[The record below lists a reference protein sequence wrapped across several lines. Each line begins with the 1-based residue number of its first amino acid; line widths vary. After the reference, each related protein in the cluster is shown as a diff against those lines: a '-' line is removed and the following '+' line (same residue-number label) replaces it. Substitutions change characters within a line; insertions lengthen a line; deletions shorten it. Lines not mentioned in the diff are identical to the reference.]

1 MTKFNF
7 ETHQYKIPPKEWQTS
22 FAKAVADFTYAYDG
36 PKSLAIIYYGGHG
49 YVKQENGMEEIIG
62 LVRDVHYPQSLTMT
76 TTSVS

>member
-1 MTKFNF
+1 MTELNF
-7 ETHQYKIPPKEWQTS
+7 ETHQYKIPPKKWQMS
-22 FAKAVADFTYAYDG
+22 FTHALADFMYAYDD

-76 TTSVS
+76 ATSVS